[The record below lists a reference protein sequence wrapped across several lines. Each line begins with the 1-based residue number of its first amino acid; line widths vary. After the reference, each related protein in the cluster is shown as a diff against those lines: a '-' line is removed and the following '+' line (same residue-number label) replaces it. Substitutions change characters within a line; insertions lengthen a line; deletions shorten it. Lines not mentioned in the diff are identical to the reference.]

1 MKKRKTN
8 YTLLFIKTVVTFIA
22 VETFLG
28 MMAITIIDKL
38 FF

>member
-8 YTLLFIKTVVTFIA
+8 YTRLFIRTVLAFIG

-28 MMAITIIDKL
+28 MMAFTIIDKL